1 MPLTA
6 EKTPESTCKCIIKS
20 NQIDHYGEYRMRAAN
35 MSESAY
41 TFPLD

>member
-20 NQIDHYGEYRMRAAN
+20 NQIDHYVNIACVLPICQKVHTP
-35 MSESAY
+35 SH
-41 TFPLD
+41 